1 MNGQQQ
7 KIWHFPVA
15 DKIVIKNNTA
25 RFTWH
30 SLSSYSRH
38 LSENS
43 CVTSYFVLFHRHVSY
58 IYTRNRSLLT
68 FRQFFFLK
76 YKELSVYS
84 NMEAILILPSVPW
97 NNETSQQ
104 FTPTPNHRTQKHLR
118 RSQQF
123 SSTNLSNLLFFHSY
137 VHESR
142 NPSVKSLHVG
152 YKGSNST
159 NS

>member
-1 MNGQQQ
+1 MNGKQQ
-7 KIWHFPVA
+7 KIRHFSVS
-15 DKIVIKNNTA
+15 DKIVMKNNTA
-25 RFTWH
+25 RFTWY

-43 CVTSYFVLFHRHVSY
+43 CVTSYFVLFYRHVNY
-58 IYTRNRSLLT
+58 TYTRNRSLLT

-97 NNETSQQ
+97 NNEISLQ
-104 FTPTPNHRTQKHLR
+104 FTPTPNHRTQKRLR

-137 VHESR
+137 IHE
-142 NPSVKSLHVG
+142 
-152 YKGSNST
+152 
-159 NS
+159 